1 MLITGLAEYNHLIK
15 ARTTE
20 YSPEGHLGTWRPKGI
35 NLNSGRP
42 NILVK
47 GVLTPGY
54 RLLGSAGS
62 YILVKS
68 GMVRTAEEPLQWSAW
83 GMCYNFFHCPSD
95 KLGDTCCIHFH
106 IMSCRC
112 VWIQIALYICSSVLS
127 SILIRAQGQTCAP
140 LLSCWMAPVQKVIMV
155 GFLSQVG
162 MKM

>member
-47 GVLTPGY
+47 GVLTPGC
-54 RLLGSAGS
+54 RLLGSTGS

-83 GMCYNFFHCPSD
+83 GMCYNFFHCLSD

-112 VWIQIALYICSSVLS
+112 FWVQIALYICSSVLS

-140 LLSCWMAPVQKVIMV
+140 LLSCWMAPVQKIIMV